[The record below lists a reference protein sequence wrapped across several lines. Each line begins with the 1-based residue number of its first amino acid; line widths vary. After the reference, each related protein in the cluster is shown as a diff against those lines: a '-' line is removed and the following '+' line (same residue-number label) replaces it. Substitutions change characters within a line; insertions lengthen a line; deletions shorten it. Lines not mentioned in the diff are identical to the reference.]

1 MINKWLKEVKRVN
14 TNYSKFAVI
23 DLTENNIQEELKELK
38 KFLANQI
45 LIHLGSIK
53 RLRDM
58 YKNKPKDK
66 LGKYVSDCI
75 LPKKCAH
82 FNPEQSFL
90 GEILTA
96 EILEKIRKAILPIY
110 KLRYKELRNKAMRG
124 KADVIACNLLGDK
137 PRIIFAEVKSKITY
151 KKKIAEEAYKGLIK
165 NNVKVPEI
173 VDYISRRLE
182 NDDKYD
188 LASLF
193 CKAIINP
200 NFYSKDFHIFLIFEK
215 DKWKE
220 DILKKLNDIEIKLP
234 NLTLNV
240 VLISSLKD
248 LIKETY
254 SLVPEVAEEI
264 VYNG

>member
-1 MINKWLKEVKRVN
+1 MINKWLKEEKRVN
-14 TNYSKFAVI
+14 THYSKFSVI
-23 DLTENNIQEELKELK
+23 DLTENDMQEEVKELK
-38 KFLANQI
+38 RFLANRI
-45 LIHLGSIK
+45 LIHLGSIE

-58 YKNKPKDK
+58 YKDEPKDK

-75 LPKKCAH
+75 LPEKGAC

-90 GEILTA
+90 SEIITA

-165 NNVKVPEI
+165 NNVEVPEI
-173 VDYISRRLE
+173 VDYISKILE
-182 NDDKYD
+182 NDDEYN

-200 NFYSKDFHIFLIFEK
+200 SFYSKEFHIFLIFEK
-215 DKWKE
+215 GKWKE
-220 DILKKLNDIEIKLP
+220 DILKNLNAIEIELP
-234 NLTLNV
+234 NLTLDV
-240 VLISSLKD
+240 VLINSLED
-248 LIKETY
+248 LIEETY
-254 SLVPEVAEEI
+254 LLVPEVAEEI